1 MGYKNTLVFGD
12 SYSTFR
18 DYIPEGNATYY
29 GADMERPSEE
39 HTQYNVKKVEQTWWH
54 KVLTATDSNLLI
66 NDSWSGST
74 ICYRGY
80 NGDDNRA
87 AGRSFICRL
96 RKYKKQSLFKENK
109 VDAVFVFGGTNDCW
123 CGADTGELK
132 FEGVT
137 EEDCYSVLPAFCLFF
152 KELKETLPEADIYA
166 VINCD
171 LKYEIIEG
179 LRGAAEHYGITPIKL
194 EGVDKL
200 NGHPTI
206 RGMEDIA
213 NQILAKI
220 KK

>member
-1 MGYKNTLVFGD
+1 MGYKNVLIFGD
-12 SYSTFR
+12 SYSTFGG
-18 DYIPEGNATYY
+18 YIPRGYAVYY
-29 GADMERPSEE
+29 STNGDRPEPTRPEVCLS
-39 HTQYNVKKVEQTWWH
+39 QVEQTWWH
-54 KVLTATDSNLLI
+54 RVLTATDSTLLI

-96 RKYKKQSLFKENK
+96 RKHKEKGLFKDNQ

-132 FEGVT
+132 FDGVT
-137 EEDCYSVLPAFCLFF
+137 EEECYSVLPATCLFF

-166 VINCD
+166 IINCD
-171 LKYEIIEG
+171 LKYETIEG
-179 LRGAAEHYGITPIKL
+179 LRGAAEHYGLIPVKL

-206 RGMEDIA
+206 KGMEDIA
-213 NQILAKI
+213 SQVLAKI
-220 KK
+220 K